1 MPMKRLIPILL
12 AALLLAITL
21 VPAVHGE
28 PYSAAVGTRTP
39 IKHVVNIFLE
49 NHSFDNLFGT
59 YPYDRYSRN
68 LSLSRNL
75 TVPLNLLGDRNAL
88 SELSAVPTGT
98 FTTKD
103 PNEGYV
109 QYHIDWNNGE
119 MNGFLNGSGSQS
131 LTYYGASQMGP
142 EWTFAEQYGL
152 ADNYY
157 APQIS
162 ESSPNHLFYLAGF
175 SPVIN
180 DYGPPP
186 YVPFSESI
194 FGELSAYNIS
204 WGFYINDTHVAFPD
218 WKYLYGANAY
228 SSHLQSW
235 NQFLNETASGKLP
248 SVSYLFSQDSAN
260 SQGPPDNILNGE
272 EWLLYVVDS
281 IEKSPDWNTTAIF
294 ITYDEFGG
302 YYDQVSPPVLDGIQ
316 LGFRVPLIVISPY
329 ATEDYISNTE
339 MTHTSLLAFID
350 YNWNIPALNQLVS
363 VSKIPLDFF
372 DFNAVYDN
380 GQILR
385 SQMQFTSVLGFP
397 VPETIHFLPVSNT
410 SGYNF
415 SSMFPMDLQI
425 PIGDLP
431 YTRVGSSNVTLS
443 SLDSGIYITH
453 DHAYVPFTESNEFY
467 GILAV
472 IQVAV
477 AAGIFLVYR
486 RGGIHGKK

>member
-1 MPMKRLIPILL
+1 MKRFLSVFL
-12 AALLLAITL
+12 AAFFLAIAL

-28 PYSAAVGTRTP
+28 PYNSAGATRTQ

-68 LSLSRNL
+68 SSLSENL
-75 TVPLNLLGDRNAL
+75 SKPLNLLDDKTVL
-88 SELSAVPTGT
+88 SELSAVRPGV

-109 QYHIDWNNGE
+109 QYHIDWNHGK
-119 MNGFLNGSGSQS
+119 MNGFLNGSGPQS
-131 LTYYGASQMGP
+131 LTYYTASQMGP
-142 EWTFAEQYGL
+142 EWAFAEQYGI
-152 ADNYY
+152 ANNYY
-157 APQIS
+157 APQLS
-162 ESSPNHLFYLAGF
+162 ESSPNHLFYIAGF

-204 WGFYINDTHVAFPD
+204 WGFYINDTHAPFPD
-218 WKYLYGANAY
+218 WDYLYGAKSY

-235 NQFLNETASGKLP
+235 NQFLNETASGQLP
-248 SVSYLFSQDSAN
+248 SVSYLFSQDSGD

-281 IEKSPDWNTTAIF
+281 IERSPDWNSTAIF

-302 YYDQVSPPVLDGIQ
+302 YYDQVSPPVFDGIQ

-329 ATEDYISNTE
+329 AKEDYISNTQ

-350 YNWNIPALNQLVS
+350 YNWNLPALNQLVS
-363 VSKIPLDFF
+363 VSRIPLDFF
-372 DFNAVYDN
+372 DFNMTYAG
-380 GQILR
+380 GQLIRPPL
-385 SQMQFTSVLGFP
+385 QFTSGMGFP
-397 VPETIHFLPVSNT
+397 VPATIHFHPVTNT

-415 SSMFPMDLQI
+415 SSIFPMDLQI
-425 PIGDLP
+425 PIGVLP
-431 YTRVGSSNVTLS
+431 YSRVGSSNVTLS
-443 SLDSGIYITH
+443 SLDSGIYVLH
-453 DHAYVPFTESNEFY
+453 DRGYVPFTESSVFY
-467 GILAV
+467 GSLV
-472 IQVAV
+472 GIQVAI
-477 AAGIFLVYR
+477 AAAAILVHR
-486 RGGIHGKK
+486 RLRRNGRN